1 MISLLSGTVLWCGE
15 NTVVIDVH
23 GVGFEVT
30 MTDAAVRDLAGTVT
44 PVKIHTH
51 LAVRDGEPV
60 LYGFLT
66 RSEVEM
72 FLLLIQVNRVGP
84 ALALRILSQISIPD
98 LAGAILDGDEAV
110 LSKIS
115 GIGSKS
121 AKRLILELGDKMKK
135 RAALFVTGLPSGGDP
150 VRRDAES
157 ALVALGFS
165 HKEAVASVEAVL
177 RGNSRSSDVAAVV
190 RAALSL
196 LREGS

>member
-1 MISLLSGTVLWCGE
+1 MISLLSGNVLWCGDGV
-15 NTVVIDVH
+15 VVIDVN

-30 MTDAAVRDLAGTVT
+30 VTDAAVRELAGTDT

-51 LAVRDGEPV
+51 LVVRDGEPV
-60 LYGFLT
+60 LFGFLT

-84 ALALRILSQISIPD
+84 GLAMRILSQISIPD

-110 LSKIS
+110 LSRIS

-135 RAALFVTGLPSGGDP
+135 RAALFVTGLSSGGDP

-165 HKEAVASVEAVL
+165 QKEAVASVDTVL
-177 RGNSRSSDVAAVV
+177 RGSSRSADISSVV